1 MHHLLISQPTLHP
14 TLEFYLI
21 HDTFQELKD
30 LELRIKSDLDRLR
43 AVGVRSLEDSGF
55 EYGFNPDYLMTT
67 IAPYW
72 LKTYNWKKQENMLND
87 ILPQFIT
94 SIDGLD
100 IHFAHVKPDPLL
112 SKDKKVLPLLMVHGW
127 PGTIL
132 RNFFVLINISEF

>member
-1 MHHLLISQPTLHP
+1 M
-14 TLEFYLI
+14 I
-21 HDTFQELKD
+21 HDTLQELND
-30 LELRIKSDLDRLR
+30 LELRIKSDLGRLR

-72 LKTYNWKKQENMLND
+72 LKTYNWKKQEKMLND

-112 SKDKKVLPLLMVHGW
+112 SKGKKVLPLLMVHGW

-132 RNFFVLINISEF
+132 RKLFVLINISAVLKLTFDELSCVSES

>member
-1 MHHLLISQPTLHP
+1 MKRVKIKNHSLHP
-14 TLEFYLI
+14 ILEFCLI
-21 HDTFQELKD
+21 HDTFQDLND

-43 AVGVRSLEDSGF
+43 AVGVKSLEDSGF

-72 LKTYNWKKQENMLND
+72 LTTFNWKKQEKMLND
-87 ILPQFIT
+87 ILPQFKT

-100 IHFAHVKPDPLL
+100 IHFAHVKPDLSL
-112 SKDKKVLPLLMVHGW
+112 SKGKKVLPLLMVHGW

-132 RNFFVLINISEF
+132 RFFCLDQQL

>member
-1 MHHLLISQPTLHP
+1 MGFCLIL
-14 TLEFYLI
+14 
-21 HDTFQELKD
+21 DTFQDLND

-43 AVGVRSLEDSGF
+43 AVGLRSLEETGF

-72 LKTYNWKKQENMLND
+72 LKTYNWKKQEKLLND

-112 SKDKKVLPLLMVHGW
+112 SKGKKVLPLLMVHGW

-132 RNFFVLINISEF
+132 CKLFVLINISEF